1 MTIRLA
7 PVPLTLGL
15 ALVLPLAAC
24 DKQAAPDAPTATEAP
39 APAAKPGLSL
49 TGGRLVLPAVKGNPG
64 AAYFSLTNGS
74 DKAVAIATLDV
85 AGAGMTM
92 LHETA
97 DQDGHS
103 MMMDMAPPAITPG
116 ETITVAPGGKHVMVS
131 DVPASAQPGGTI
143 ELTITFADGDK
154 ISAPLTVER
163 PGGAN

>member
-1 MTIRLA
+1 
-7 PVPLTLGL
+7 
-15 ALVLPLAAC
+15 
-24 DKQAAPDAPTATEAP
+24 
-39 APAAKPGLSL
+39 
-49 TGGRLVLPAVKGNPG
+49 
-64 AAYFSLTNGS
+64 
-74 DKAVAIATLDV
+74 
-85 AGAGMTM
+85 MTM

-103 MMMDMAPPAITPG
+103 MMMDMAPPAIKPG
-116 ETITVAPGGKHVMVS
+116 ETITFAPGGKHVMVS